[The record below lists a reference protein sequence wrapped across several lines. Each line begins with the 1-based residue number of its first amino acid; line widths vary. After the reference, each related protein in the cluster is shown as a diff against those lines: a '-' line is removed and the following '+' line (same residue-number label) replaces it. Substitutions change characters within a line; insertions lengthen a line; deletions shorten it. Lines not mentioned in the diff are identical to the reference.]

1 MGVVWGC
8 LLNERKVMTT
18 KLIGHCGVDSGQILL
33 IDPCYVYKGDDY
45 DECCKVTLSEDK
57 AGETTLGVVTSTYS
71 GDGNYPVYAT
81 TDEHGGIMSV
91 EIVFK
96 KSDPTDQVQIL
107 IDALERIASME
118 KTDKVPDSIKADYPD
133 RNAEQLEQTW
143 AEYVNEYTFDN
154 HDWLVETAQ
163 EALAKYNG
171 NEEQ

>member
-33 IDPCYVYKGDDY
+33 IDPCYVYSDKFY

-96 KSDPTDQVQIL
+96 KSDTHKIIIETTEDAVTNKEVEIALNDLNVALGDDLISWSESEEQTTDEDIQIHIETDEEYGRRVSQIL
-107 IDALERIASME
+107 ES
-118 KTDKVPDSIKADYPD
+118 
-133 RNAEQLEQTW
+133 
-143 AEYVNEYTFDN
+143 
-154 HDWLVETAQ
+154 
-163 EALAKYNG
+163 
-171 NEEQ
+171 EEQ